1 MSSQGQRIC
10 ELARVSVGAGDP
22 ESALRSVTEL
32 RRELDAFVRVQA
44 EQALASGRSFGDLAR
59 ALGISRQAAHRR
71 FRELAPARSPEPRR
85 RIVLADDA
93 RNMLRL
99 ARAEALEAGGNAGSE
114 HVLLAILRTR
124 TAAAR
129 ALRSEGVTLERARTI
144 ECSHRGGGELSLG
157 RRLVRNAGWLA
168 LRRGDR
174 QLGAEHLLLAALA
187 DEDGGAIGMV
197 AALGA
202 TGAAIQARLGGFAG
216 SPTKPVQPGAQ
227 REPCTRT
234 EAAIPSDT
242 HSSEAT
248 RARRR
253 T

>member
-10 ELARVSVGAGDP
+10 ELAKVSVGATDP
-22 ESALRSVTEL
+22 EVALRTVTEL

-85 RIVLADDA
+85 RIVLTDDA
-93 RNMLRL
+93 RHVLRL
-99 ARAEALEAGGNAGSE
+99 ARVEALEAGGTAGSE

-129 ALRSEGVTLERARTI
+129 ALRSQGVTLERARTT
-144 ECSHRGGGELSLG
+144 ECSHRDAGELPLG

-174 QLGAEHLLLAALA
+174 QVGAEHLLLAALA
-187 DEDGGAIGMV
+187 DEDGGATGMV

-202 TGAAIQARLGGFAG
+202 TPAAIQARLDSSAG
-216 SPTKPVQPGAQ
+216 SSTKPVQPDAR
-227 REPCTRT
+227 REPSTKT
-234 EAAIPSDT
+234 EAVIPSDT
-242 HSSEAT
+242 DAFEAS
-248 RARRR
+248 RARRQ

>member
-1 MSSQGQRIC
+1 VSTQGQRIC
-10 ELARVSVGAGDP
+10 ELAKASACACDP
-22 ESALRSVTEL
+22 ESALRAVTEL

-71 FRELAPARSPEPRR
+71 FRELAPPRRSEPPR
-85 RIVLADDA
+85 RIVLTDDA
-93 RNMLRL
+93 RHVLRL
-99 ARAEALEAGGNAGSE
+99 ARAEALEAGATAAGSE

-129 ALRSEGVTLERARTI
+129 ALRSQGVTLERARVT
-144 ECSHRGGGELSLG
+144 ECSHHHVGDVPLV

-168 LRRGDR
+168 LRRGHR

-187 DEDGGAIGMV
+187 DKDGGATALL
-197 AALGA
+197 AALG
-202 TGAAIQARLGGFAG
+202 TTPAAIQARLE
-216 SPTKPVQPGAQ
+216 PTKPVQPDAR
-227 REPCTRT
+227 REPSTKT
-234 EAAIPSDT
+234 EAAISTDT
-242 HSSEAT
+242 HPFRAAS
-248 RARRR
+248 ARRQ